1 MMKKLV
7 AIAVT
12 LVSAAML
19 PAHAQS
25 IEITAN
31 GSNPTRA
38 GDPSQFAGQVLINTL
53 TTKASAAYAGSGLVN
68 FAPGARTAWHT
79 HPVGQWL
86 YVTVGN
92 GWVQQEGQ
100 PVLDIKAGDAV
111 WIPAGVKHWHGAT
124 DKNAMGHI
132 AITPHHEGKN
142 VVWMEQVSDA
152 DYRKH

>member
-1 MMKKLV
+1 MKKLL
-7 AIAVT
+7 AIAALASIAT
-12 LVSAAML
+12 L

-38 GDPSQFAGQVLINTL
+38 GNPSQFIGQVMVDTL
-53 TTKASAAYAGSGLVN
+53 TTKGSAVFAGSGLVT

-92 GWVQQEGQ
+92 GWVQEEGQ
-100 PVLDIKAGDAV
+100 PVRDIKAGDAV

-124 DKNAMGHI
+124 DKNGISHVAV
-132 AITPHHEGKN
+132 TPHHEGKN
-142 VVWMEQVSDA
+142 VEWMEQVSDA
-152 DYRKH
+152 DYRKR